1 VTDRG
6 IQIDKVWVA
15 ADVGKVV
22 DPVIASGDALKE
34 VMLEPPRVGR
44 QGANHH

>member
-1 VTDRG
+1 VNQD
-6 IQIDKVWVA
+6 
-15 ADVGKVV
+15 GKLNFVV
-22 DPVIASGDALKE
+22 VIASGDHLKE